1 MSDTVVWPVADQVR
15 DSLIRDRLM
24 SWLSGIFGVLAG
36 LLSAVGL
43 YGIMAYAAT
52 RRSNEIAIR
61 MALGAERRDVVWMM
75 LSQAGRLLGIGVCI
89 GILAAL
95 ALGQSV
101 LALLFGIG
109 PARRRDDSSRC
120 VVAAGGV
127 GLVAAYVPTARA
139 AGISPLEG
147 LRAE

>member
-1 MSDTVVWPVADQVR
+1 MR

-43 YGIMAYAAT
+43 YGIVAYATA

-61 MALGAERRDVVWMM
+61 MALGAERRDVVRMM
-75 LSQAGRLLGIGVCI
+75 LSQAGRLLAIGVGI

-101 LALLFGIG
+101 QALLFGIV
-109 PARRRDDSSRC
+109 PND
-120 VVAAGGV
+120 VATILLAAV
-127 GLVAAYVPTARA
+127 ALAAIGLVAAYVPTARA
-139 AGISPLEG
+139 ARHLAARGAQG
-147 LRAE
+147 

>member
-1 MSDTVVWPVADQVR
+1 
-15 DSLIRDRLM
+15 M
-24 SWLSGIFGVLAG
+24 SWLSGFFGLVAG

-43 YGIMAYAAT
+43 YGIMSYATA

-61 MALGAERRDVVWMM
+61 MALGAERRDVVRMM
-75 LSQAGRLLGIGVCI
+75 LCQAGRLLAIGVGI

-95 ALGQSV
+95 ALGHCGLRPCSS
-101 LALLFGIG
+101 A
-109 PARRRDDSSRC
+109 SSRTTSRRFFSRRSLLA
-120 VVAAGGV
+120 VI
-127 GLVAAYVPTARA
+127 GLIAAYVPTARA